1 MSANP
6 RGRPCRT
13 EGQDLMEGTR
23 RSVSTRLGAA
33 ADAIVGLRPMSRL
46 FLCSILLLVLAG
58 CDYTTTFRYKL
69 TLEVETPDGVKSG
82 SSVMQVTATEI
93 WIPARGLSAHYKGEA
108 LYVDLGPGRRPLVA
122 LLTKSIPKFNKN
134 TYNIRTPETRYKWG
148 RDSGTALLEDLF
160 SDDPQLK
167 KTKDESY
174 IHYMDRISHRRDRRD
189 VPLRGLPTLVTF
201 ADINDPLTVIH
212 IDPESPGSIRDAL
225 GAGISLK
232 KATIEFVEPDW
243 WWQRWFG
250 QPDKA
255 AAEELERRLPWLIRL
270 RQGPGGG
277 YLSGEI
283 SERVSD
289 PRLASHLQYSD
300 FIKGRNR

>member
-1 MSANP
+1 MKAA
-6 RGRPCRT
+6 
-13 EGQDLMEGTR
+13 R
-23 RSVSTRLGAA
+23 RSVSTRLAAA
-33 ADAIVGLRPMSRL
+33 ADAIVGLRSMSRL
-46 FLCSILLLVLAG
+46 FLCSVLLLLLAG

-82 SSVMQVTATEI
+82 SSVIQETTTEV
-93 WIPARGLSAHYKGEA
+93 WIPARGVSSHDVGEA

-122 LLTKSIPKFNKN
+122 LLTKTIPKFNKN
-134 TYNIRTPETRYKWG
+134 TFNTGTAETKYKWG
-148 RDSGTALLEDLF
+148 RDSGTALLRDLF

-174 IHYMDRISHRRDRRD
+174 VHYMDRISRRRDKRD

-232 KATIEFVEPDW
+232 KATIEFVEPDG

-255 AAEELERRLPWLIRL
+255 AADELERRLPWLIRL

-300 FIKGRNR
+300 FIIGRNR